1 MMKKLYIVPE
11 VEKIELGTLEFISSS
26 QEGLGD
32 DDDWGGA
39 RQRDGYYY
47 EYRNSSRNGNQRG
60 NKGWGSLW

>member
-39 RQRDGYYY
+39 RQRGGYYHDD
-47 EYRNSSRNGNQRG
+47 RNSTRNGNQRG